1 MLYKGMIFHKTK
13 QGTPHGLVSGSFW
26 CEPGFETPAAQ
37 ITYRFMPKK
46 KKKKKSTKQ
55 EMIDIKVNTILI
67 CI

>member
-13 QGTPHGLVSGSFW
+13 QGTPHGLVSGSLW

-46 KKKKKSTKQ
+46 KKKKK
-55 EMIDIKVNTILI
+55 VNQTGDDRY
-67 CI
+67 